1 LQIYPGFTRNKFKKK
16 TAEEKQNQDNFN
28 IAQKKS
34 EDLKKLYREKILNNE
49 FVNWYKK
56 THLRRRNIITEK
68 YLFKEFTQS
77 LDFEP
82 AKTNSLYISQHK
94 IDFGNIEIE
103 KMKFKGIYCIYIS
116 KK

>member
-56 THLRRRNIITEK
+56 THLRRRNKITEK
-68 YLFKEFTQS
+68 YLFKEFTES
-77 LDFEP
+77 HDLAP
-82 AKTNSLYISQHK
+82 AKNNSLYISQQN
-94 IDFGNIEIE
+94 IDYGNTEIE
-103 KMKFKGIYCIYIS
+103 EIKFKGIYCIYI
-116 KK
+116 